1 MIYYLSKT
9 NPTYERPLKGIF
21 QKINIGFYNKHFV
34 TLILMV
40 TLSLLTKSKHLR
52 KRKKKKYKDPMDLL
66 YLLADWL
73 NWPADWLNRPEDLA
87 SPPTD

>member
-9 NPTYERPLKGIF
+9 NPTYERPLKCIF

-40 TLSLLTKSKHLR
+40 TLSLLTKSQHLR
-52 KRKKKKYKDPMDLL
+52 KRKEKKYKDPMDLL

-73 NWPADWLNRPEDLA
+73 NWPADWLDRPEDLA